1 MKIKKISA
9 LIIAVIMLLSFASC
23 TIGDKTPKATNTQI
37 NITMLKGPT
46 GIGAVKLMSDS
57 DAGNTLNKY
66 TFSLSSDPTDISG
79 GIVNGSIDIAACPLN
94 LASVLYKKTNGNVQ
108 MLAINTLGTLYI
120 VSKDPTITKLA
131 DLEGKTIVTAGQGA
145 TPEYVLNY
153 LLEKNGLTDKVTVE
167 YKSEHAEVATLALS
181 GEADTVLLPEPNV
194 TAVLSKSENFA
205 VAVDLSK
212 EFENVSGVSLAMGCI
227 IARNDFVETNK
238 AAVDAFLYEYK
249 NSI

>member
-57 DAGNTLNKY
+57 DAGNALNKY

-194 TAVLSKSENFA
+194 TAVLSKKDSLGGVGGFWQ
-205 VAVDLSK
+205 
-212 EFENVSGVSLAMGCI
+212 EFVKGSGVFFSIGWI
-227 IARNDFVETNK
+227 KARKEVVGNNK
-238 AAVDAFLYEYK
+238 GGG
-249 NSI
+249 

>member
-1 MKIKKISA
+1 
-9 LIIAVIMLLSFASC
+9 
-23 TIGDKTPKATNTQI
+23 
-37 NITMLKGPT
+37 MLKGPT

-153 LLEKNGLTDKVTVE
+153 LLEKNGLTDKVRLNTNQ
-167 YKSEHAEVATLALS
+167 STQRLQR
-181 GEADTVLLPEPNV
+181 LLCRANGYG
-194 TAVLSKSENFA
+194 ASSRAQCNGSSF
-205 VAVDLSK
+205 
-212 EFENVSGVSLAMGCI
+212 
-227 IARNDFVETNK
+227 
-238 AAVDAFLYEYK
+238 
-249 NSI
+249 

>member
-227 IARNDFVETNK
+227 IA
-238 AAVDAFLYEYK
+238 
-249 NSI
+249 